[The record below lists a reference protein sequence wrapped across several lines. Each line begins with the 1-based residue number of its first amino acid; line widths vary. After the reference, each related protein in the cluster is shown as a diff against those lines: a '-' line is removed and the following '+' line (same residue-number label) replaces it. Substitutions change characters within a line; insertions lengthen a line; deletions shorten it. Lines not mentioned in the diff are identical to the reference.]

1 MKTLVN
7 HFQIFKRATTVMM
20 MLCVSVSALAGP
32 PIVIDKNTTDDE
44 LEAFVSQEKK
54 KGNVLEYSKVK
65 RNADGEITKISI
77 EYKSD
82 REEVEQFISS
92 KKGID
97 PITIGHTKGVTMFYG
112 DSDDSD
118 HITSIRIEKRRDM
131 DDQRVLTEK
140 HREHLRIH
148 RDNMEKHRENM
159 TKFRAQMKGAF
170 EGVEALD
177 DIDFDFFDQ
186 NMTQLIDD
194 LDLDKIDEII
204 KSVLDNTE
212 FDNFEWTSK
221 PKPEPYV
228 EIDSKPSN
236 NEAMKALDPSNI
248 AKVEVLKG
256 DEATAAYGDKGA
268 NGVIKITTKQK

>member
-1 MKTLVN
+1 
-7 HFQIFKRATTVMM
+7 

-54 KGNVLEYSKVK
+54 KGNMLEYYKVK

-82 REEVEQFISS
+82 GEEVEHSISS
-92 KKGID
+92 TKGID

-118 HITSIRIEKRRDM
+118 HITSIRIEKRHDM
-131 DDQRVLTEK
+131 DDHRVLTEK

-159 TKFRAQMKGAF
+159 TKFREEMKG
-170 EGVEALD
+170 ALD

-186 NMTQLIDD
+186 NLTQLIDD
-194 LDLDKIDEII
+194 LDLDKIEEII

-228 EIDSKPSN
+228 EIDGKPSN

-248 AKVEVLKG
+248 TKVEVLKG
-256 DEATAAYGDKGA
+256 YEATAAYGDKGA